1 MSGAS
6 LRANAF
12 VLILL
17 TVAAAI
23 AGDWSGG
30 QILAGLWH
38 LPAAMLLLGLAYES
52 WILSRSGLEFA
63 LDAPERLFLGRGS
76 AFRFVCSHGLK
87 RTLTLEVAPIAPQF
101 FDVEGHIERLT
112 VRAGE
117 SAAIERRVTSG
128 RLGAYDWPALRTRT
142 AGPLGLAWW
151 PREVPCTGHIQV
163 LPDLFRTLGEVKSV
177 GALGSAAGVD
187 SGAGAEVLRLR
198 DYRAGDPPRIIDWK
212 ATVRADRLISREFSQ
227 DNGLQIII
235 VVDAGRSS
243 ALRSGS
249 LDRFGHYVNI
259 AARLAQFAAERED
272 LVGLVVYADRPLAAM
287 APARGAS
294 AVARLRALLAA
305 SRVEPTESNPL
316 YAATRVRSLVRHRSL
331 VVMLTDI
338 DDASAQSQLAQA
350 VRFLL
355 PTHLPF
361 IAGLSSAA
369 AESMAQAPAH
379 HWLDPYRS
387 LAAQEYCIG
396 LERKVRALKALGAPA
411 LVAKP
416 EQLEHA
422 VFAAYADFRRRRRA

>member
-1 MSGAS
+1 MNGAS
-6 LRANAF
+6 LRLTAF

-17 TVAAAI
+17 TIAVAI
-23 AGDWSGG
+23 AGDWSSG
-30 QILAGLWH
+30 QSLAGLWR
-38 LPAAMLLLGLAYES
+38 LPAALLLSGLAYES
-52 WILSRSGLEFA
+52 WIVSRSRWACELK
-63 LDAPERLFLGRGS
+63 APERVFLGRGS
-76 AFRFVCSHGLK
+76 AFLFVCTHALN
-87 RTLTLEVAPIAPQF
+87 RTLTVEVAAIAPEF
-101 FDVEGHIERLT
+101 FDIEAQIERLI

-117 SAAIERRVTSG
+117 RATLERRVTSR
-128 RLGAYDWPALRTRT
+128 RLGSCEWPALRIRT

-151 PREVPCTGHIQV
+151 PGQVPCPGRIQV
-163 LPDLFRTLGEVKSV
+163 LPDLFRSVAEVKSV
-177 GALGSAAGVD
+177 AAMGSQAGVD
-187 SGAGAEVLRLR
+187 IGAGAEVLRLR

-227 DNGLQIII
+227 DYGLQIVI
-235 VVDAGRSS
+235 VVDAGRAS
-243 ALRSGS
+243 ALRSGT

-272 LVGLVVYADRPLAAM
+272 LVGLVVYADRPLAAL

-294 AVARLRALLAA
+294 AVARLRAVLAA
-305 SRVEPTESNPL
+305 SRIERTESNPL

-331 VVMLTDI
+331 IVMLTDI

-355 PTHLPF
+355 PKHLPF

-379 HWLDPYRS
+379 QWLDPYRA
-387 LAAQEYCIG
+387 LAAQEYCMG

-422 VFAAYADFRRRRRA
+422 VFAAYANFRRQRRA

>member
-6 LRANAF
+6 LRVNAF

-52 WILSRSGLEFA
+52 WVLSHSGLQFA
-63 LDAPERLFLGRGS
+63 LDAPERVFLGRGA

-87 RTLTLEVAPIAPQF
+87 RTLTLEVAPLAPQF

-112 VRAGE
+112 VRADE
-117 SAAIERRVTSG
+117 SASMERRVISS
-128 RLGAYDWPALRTRT
+128 RLGAFEWPALRTRT

-151 PREVPCTGHIQV
+151 PREVPCKAHIQV
-163 LPDLFRTLGEVKSV
+163 LPDLFRTLAEVKSV
-177 GALGSAAGVD
+177 AAAGSAAGAD
-187 SGAGAEVLRLR
+187 IGARAEVLRLR

-212 ATVRADRLISREFSQ
+212 ATARADRLISREFTQ

-235 VVDAGRSS
+235 AVDAGRSS
-243 ALRSGS
+243 ALRSGA

-294 AVARLRALLAA
+294 AVARLRALLAV

-316 YAATRVRSLVRHRSL
+316 YAATQVRSLARHRSL

-355 PTHLPF
+355 PKHLPF

-379 HWLDPYRS
+379 QWLDPYRS

>member
-1 MSGAS
+1 MSAS
-6 LRANAF
+6 LRLNAF
-12 VLILL
+12 VLILF

-38 LPAAMLLLGLAYES
+38 LPAALLLLGLAYES
-52 WILSRSGLEFA
+52 WIMSKSGLAFE
-63 LDAPERLFLGRGS
+63 LDAPERLFLGRAGT
-76 AFRFVCSHGLK
+76 FRFVCSHGLK

-101 FDVEGHIERLT
+101 FDVDARIERLI

-117 SAAIERRVTSG
+117 YAAIARTVTSS
-128 RLGAYDWPALRTRT
+128 RLGACEWPALSTRT

-151 PREVPCTGHIQV
+151 PREVPCRGRIHV
-163 LPDLFRTLGEVKSV
+163 VPDMFRTHAEVKSV
-177 GALGSAAGVD
+177 AALGSAAGVD
-187 SGAGAEVLRLR
+187 TGTGAEVLRLR

-227 DNGLQIII
+227 DSGLQIVI

-243 ALRSGS
+243 ALRSGT

-259 AARLAQFAAERED
+259 AARLAQFAVERED

-294 AVARLRALLAA
+294 AVARLRALLAV
-305 SRVEPTESNPL
+305 SRVERTESNPL

-331 VVMLTDI
+331 IIMLTDI

-355 PTHLPF
+355 PKHLPF

-379 HWLDPYRS
+379 QWLDPYRS

-416 EQLEHA
+416 EQLERA